1 MAIIRWCLSIYQ
13 CWPKPR
19 KNMQNLRK
27 QLLQDF
33 GQGKEQQQHGT
44 LPLRRIQGREDEG
57 KHTLLKQWQKMTKT
71 YPYAPCTIFTYQTG
85 WFCSGK
91 CWDSYSTHDGIC
103 NLAMQMSTDL
113 RIPPE
118 STRADLTAVTNRYWP
133 GLKRTKFPWRNPT
146 LSNNAGDPTEK
157 RSFGGDMM
165 GLLLDDTGCVA
176 LSENDC
182 ENVDVPEII
191 IFDGGNRHEVCSLCF
206 VGLLLAPRNCHHWS
220 VDPICTS
227 QQRTSILLP
236 NKHAHLMAAAK
247 YIFHMSTWGTS
258 SIIKYN

>member
-1 MAIIRWCLSIYQ
+1 
-13 CWPKPR
+13 
-19 KNMQNLRK
+19 
-27 QLLQDF
+27 
-33 GQGKEQQQHGT
+33 
-44 LPLRRIQGREDEG
+44 
-57 KHTLLKQWQKMTKT
+57 MTKT

-133 GLKRTKFPWRNPT
+133 GLKRTKFPWRNPA
-146 LSNNAGDPTEK
+146 LSDNAGDPTEK

-176 LSENDC
+176 LSENDWKC
-182 ENVDVPEII
+182 
-191 IFDGGNRHEVCSLCF
+191 GC
-206 VGLLLAPRNCHHWS
+206 PRNY
-220 VDPICTS
+220 
-227 QQRTSILLP
+227 SIWWGKSSRSLLTLLRWFSLGTWELP
-236 NKHAHLMAAAK
+236 PLKCGCYL
-247 YIFHMSTWGTS
+247 YIPASNIHFVANRIEMHIWWQLQNTFSTCQLEARLA
-258 SIIKYN
+258 